1 MAESDD
7 ARVLLARAADDLDML
22 DGMIRVG
29 LGTDAIFGFHA
40 QQAVEKAAKA
50 WLLAV
55 GVVPSWTHNLHVLIE
70 QLQERAPESA
80 PLCKGLAQLT
90 AFAVQFRYGPF
101 ELASAIDRADLARR
115 VGAFVREAQKA
126 LDTAAG

>member
-1 MAESDD
+1 
-7 ARVLLARAADDLDML
+7 ML
-22 DGMIRVG
+22 EGMIRVG

-55 GVVPSWTHNLHVLIE
+55 GIVPSWTHNLHVLLE
-70 QLQERAPESA
+70 QLTERAPESA
-80 PLCKGLAQLT
+80 PLSKGLAQLT

-101 ELASAIDRADLARR
+101 ELAGAVDRADLASR
-115 VGAFVREAQKA
+115 VGAFVQAAQMA
-126 LDTAAG
+126 VASSAG

>member
-7 ARVLLARAADDLDML
+7 ARVLLDRAADDLEML
-22 DGMIRVG
+22 EGMIGVG

-55 GVVPSWTHNLHVLIE
+55 
-70 QLQERAPESA
+70 
-80 PLCKGLAQLT
+80 T
-90 AFAVQFRYGPF
+90 AFGVEFRHGPV
-101 ELASAIDRADLARR
+101 ELAGAVDRADLARR
-115 VGAFVREAQKA
+115 VGAYVQAAQSA
-126 LDTAAG
+126 VASSAG

>member
-7 ARVLLARAADDLDML
+7 ARVLLTRAADDLDML
-22 DGMIRVG
+22 EGMIRVG

-55 GVVPSWTHNLHVLIE
+55 GIVPSWTHNLHVLLE
-70 QLQERAPESA
+70 
-80 PLCKGLAQLT
+80 
-90 AFAVQFRYGPF
+90 
-101 ELASAIDRADLARR
+101 
-115 VGAFVREAQKA
+115 
-126 LDTAAG
+126 